1 MNPKET
7 IRQVTKVHGLCQ
19 AKLEILRAKR
29 VEGGAQMGRSR
40 SDRTLLF
47 KKIMIKKTKNTA
59 KEIGI
64 KAVKALVKEQER
76 KRRVALVPRPSKM
89 WSGDNWAT
97 NSPPPSKRYQ
107 LHGCYL

>member
-47 KKIMIKKTKNTA
+47 KKMMIKK
-59 KEIGI
+59 
-64 KAVKALVKEQER
+64 
-76 KRRVALVPRPSKM
+76 
-89 WSGDNWAT
+89 
-97 NSPPPSKRYQ
+97 
-107 LHGCYL
+107 